1 MATNP
6 EIQSQEAQK
15 SGSNLERVLAAGHF
29 AVTGELGP
37 PKHMDQAFIDRKIN
51 LLKGVVDAANVTDNQ
66 TGIVR
71 LSSIATG
78 IYMAQQGLEPVIQM
92 TCRDRNRLAIQS
104 DLMGAY
110 FHGIRNVLCLSGDH
124 QSFGNHPGAKNV
136 QDIDSMQLI
145 QMIKEMRDKN
155 QFQCGDEIKGGGP
168 KLLIG
173 GAGSPFSEPISF
185 RPLRIAKKMAAGVDF
200 IQTQMI

>member
-1 MATNP
+1 MPQTSLT
-6 EIQSQEAQK
+6 IK
-15 SGSNLERVLAAGHF
+15 
-29 AVTGELGP
+29 
-37 PKHMDQAFIDRKIN
+37 QAF
-51 LLKGVVDAANVTDNQ
+51 
-66 TGIVR
+66 VR

-173 GAGSPFSEPISF
+173 GCRQSLF
-185 RPLRIAKKMAAGVDF
+185 RTNLLSTPSNRQKNGGGR
-200 IQTQMI
+200 